1 MVKYVVLE
9 NFTDLQD
16 DNHVYRKGNQYP
28 RKGRNKKER
37 VEELSGN
44 DNLRSAPLIKE
55 LEGNE

>member
-9 NFTDLQD
+9 DFTDLQD

-28 RKGRNKKER
+28 RKGRTKKER